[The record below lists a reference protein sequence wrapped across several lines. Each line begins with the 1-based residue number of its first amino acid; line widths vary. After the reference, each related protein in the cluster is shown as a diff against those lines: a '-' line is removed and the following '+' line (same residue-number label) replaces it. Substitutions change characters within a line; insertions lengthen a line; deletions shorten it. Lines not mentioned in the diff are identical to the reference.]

1 MKNTTDGLTDLE
13 EDLMILMK
21 GFGLSI
27 EETATIMAFSEG
39 RVKLQ
44 IYLLNWMVDMRDS
57 GGEVTYQK
65 LMNLLGGISPNS
77 PTEEQQTTT
86 S

>member
-1 MKNTTDGLTDLE
+1 MTELE
-13 EDLMILMK
+13 DDMIDLMRW
-21 GFGLSI
+21 FGLSI

-77 PTEEQQTTT
+77 PTEEQQTMD

>member
-1 MKNTTDGLTDLE
+1 MKNTTDGLTELE
-13 EDLMILMK
+13 DDMIDLMRW
-21 GFGLSI
+21 FGLSI

-77 PTEEQQTTT
+77 PTEEQQTMD

>member
-1 MKNTTDGLTDLE
+1 MKNTTDGLTELE
-13 EDLMILMK
+13 DDMIDLMRW
-21 GFGLSI
+21 FGLSI